1 MAAESTE
8 TVATKKKAE
17 LIAGIDQTW
26 ATLEA
31 ALAATSEEMS
41 TTVGRDGWSVKDH
54 LAHIEGWERFL
65 LAVLARQS
73 PSGAIG
79 IDLGTLRSTDDDTL
93 NELLVGPTRAQS
105 LAQVM
110 GNLRQTR
117 QRLLAVVAA
126 LPDADLERLAAEYQ
140 PEELDGDTD
149 SIAGWVY
156 HICDEHLQDHIGWI
170 KEISSSS

>member
-93 NELLVGPTRAQS
+93 NPVIEPGTLVTQRDIERAVQCQCTRGDR
-105 LAQVM
+105 
-110 GNLRQTR
+110 GNPGCR
-117 QRLLAVVAA
+117 
-126 LPDADLERLAAEYQ
+126 PS
-140 PEELDGDTD
+140 G
-149 SIAGWVY
+149 I
-156 HICDEHLQDHIGWI
+156 
-170 KEISSSS
+170 